1 MTRAHY
7 LLAELANRGVSIAVE
22 GNRLRL
28 RPRSAMTEG
37 LIARVLASKRELIVL
52 LRRGGSP
59 RGHMQVAPLA
69 PLQWWVLWVLAQTPN
84 LSRGALYTCVPAPRE
99 AVDGALGAL
108 LERGEV
114 RTACNGGLELNAC

>member
-22 GNRLRL
+22 GNQLRL

-52 LRRGGSP
+52 LRSASP
-59 RGHMQVAPLA
+59 RAQVQVSPLA

-84 LSRGALYTCVPAPRE
+84 LSRGALHSCVPAPRE

-114 RTACNGGLELNAC
+114 RATCKGGIELNAC

>member
-7 LLAELANRGVSIAVE
+7 ILAELANRGVSIAVE

-28 RPRSAMTEG
+28 HPRSALTDG
-37 LIARVLASKRELIVL
+37 LIARVLASKREILVL
-52 LRRGGSP
+52 LRTASP
-59 RGHMQVAPLA
+59 RAQVAPLA
-69 PLQWWVLWVLAQTPN
+69 PLQWWVLWVLAQTPD

-99 AVDGALGAL
+99 AVDGALAAL

-114 RTACNGGLELNAC
+114 RTGRDGSLDLNAC

>member
-37 LIARVLASKRELIVL
+37 LIARVLASKREIIVL
-52 LRRGGSP
+52 LRRAGSP
-59 RGHMQVAPLA
+59 RGQVQVAPLA

-84 LSRGALYTCVPAPRE
+84 LSRGALYSCVPAPRE

-114 RTACNGGLELNAC
+114 RATCKGGLELNAC

>member
-28 RPRSAMTEG
+28 RPRSAMTDG

-52 LRRGGSP
+52 LRTAPP
-59 RGHMQVAPLA
+59 RPEVQVAPLA
-69 PLQWWVLWVLAQTPN
+69 PLQWWVLWVLAQTPH

-99 AVDGALGAL
+99 AVEGALGAL

-114 RTACNGGLELNAC
+114 RAACNGDLEINAC

>member
-28 RPRSAMTEG
+28 RPRSALTDG
-37 LIARVLASKRELIVL
+37 LIARVLASKREILVL
-52 LRRGGSP
+52 LRTPSP
-59 RGHMQVAPLA
+59 GAQAAPLA
-69 PLQWWVLWVLAQTPN
+69 PLQWWLLWVLAQTPR
-84 LSRGALYTCVPAPRE
+84 LSRDALYCCVPAPRHT
-99 AVDGALGAL
+99 VDRALGAL

-114 RTACNGGLELNAC
+114 RAGRDGGLDLNAC

>member
-1 MTRAHY
+1 MTRAHD

-28 RPRSAMTEG
+28 CPRSAMTDG
-37 LIARVLASKRELIVL
+37 LIARVLASKREIIAL
-52 LRRGGSP
+52 LRRAGSP
-59 RGHMQVAPLA
+59 PIQAAPLA

-84 LSRGALYTCVPAPRE
+84 LSRVALYGCVPAPRE

-114 RTACNGGLELNAC
+114 RADCNGDLELNAC

>member
-1 MTRAHY
+1 MTRAHF

-28 RPRSAMTEG
+28 RPRSAMTDG

-52 LRRGGSP
+52 LRGYALP
-59 RGHMQVAPLA
+59 RVQVAPLA
-69 PLQWWVLWVLAQTPN
+69 PLQWWVLWVLAQTPK
-84 LSRGALYTCVPAPRE
+84 LSRGALYSCVPAPRE
-99 AVDGALGAL
+99 AVDGALAAL

-114 RTACNGGLELNAC
+114 RAASNGGLELNAC

>member
-28 RPRSAMTEG
+28 RPRSAMTDG

-52 LRRGGSP
+52 LRGYASP
-59 RGHMQVAPLA
+59 RVQVAPLA
-69 PLQWWVLWVLAQTPN
+69 PLQWWVLWVLAQTPK
-84 LSRGALYTCVPAPRE
+84 LSRGALYSCVPAPRE
-99 AVDGALGAL
+99 AVDGALAAL

-114 RTACNGGLELNAC
+114 CAASNGGLELNAC

>member
-52 LRRGGSP
+52 LRRATSPGGQV
-59 RGHMQVAPLA
+59 QVAPLA
-69 PLQWWVLWVLAQTPN
+69 PLQWWVLWVLAQTPH
-84 LSRGALYTCVPAPRE
+84 LSRGALYSCVPAPRE
-99 AVDGALGAL
+99 AVDGALDAL

-114 RTACNGGLELNAC
+114 RATCNGGLELNAC

>member
-28 RPRSAMTEG
+28 RPRSAMTDG
-37 LIARVLASKRELIVL
+37 LIARVLASKRELLVL
-52 LRRGGSP
+52 LRGAASP
-59 RGHMQVAPLA
+59 RARVAPLA
-69 PLQWWVLWVLAQTPN
+69 PLQWWVLWVLAQTPR
-84 LSRGALYTCVPAPRE
+84 LSRGALYTCVPAPRD

-114 RTACNGGLELNAC
+114 RADRDGRLDLNAC

>member
-52 LRRGGSP
+52 LRRTGPP
-59 RGHMQVAPLA
+59 RGQVQVAPVA
-69 PLQWWVLWVLAQTPN
+69 PLQWWVLWVLAQTPQ
-84 LSRGALYTCVPAPRE
+84 LSRVALYSCVPAPRE
-99 AVDGALGAL
+99 AVDSALGAL

-114 RTACNGGLELNAC
+114 RAGRDGGLDLNAC

>member
-28 RPRSAMTEG
+28 RPRSAMTDG
-37 LIARVLASKRELIVL
+37 LIARVLASKRELMVL
-52 LRRGGSP
+52 LRGTSAGAKI
-59 RGHMQVAPLA
+59 QAAAPLA
-69 PLQWWVLWVLAQTPN
+69 PLQWWVLWVLAQTPH
-84 LSRGALYTCVPAPRE
+84 LSRAALYTCIPAPPE

-114 RTACNGGLELNAC
+114 RAACNGGLELNAC